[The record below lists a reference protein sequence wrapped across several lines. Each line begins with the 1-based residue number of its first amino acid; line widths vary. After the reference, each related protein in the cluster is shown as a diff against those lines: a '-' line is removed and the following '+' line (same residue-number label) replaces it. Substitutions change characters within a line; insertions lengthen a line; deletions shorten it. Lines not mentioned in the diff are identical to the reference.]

1 MIPPDNCCESW
12 DLNQTFIQQ
21 VTISSQFHA
30 NQYLSLAHI
39 SITTIHFKAFG
50 DLVYPIML
58 GGDKPGQDKADKFKE
73 VKLSIPKS
81 IYQLINWKVM
91 GWMNDFVAEDKFVGG
106 TNEMTIADIALIATY
121 STIKVG
127 GFMSPLILY
136 SYQTRAPF

>member
-1 MIPPDNCCESW
+1 
-12 DLNQTFIQQ
+12 
-21 VTISSQFHA
+21 
-30 NQYLSLAHI
+30 
-39 SITTIHFKAFG
+39 
-50 DLVYPIML
+50 ML

-121 STIKVG
+121 STIKVQW
-127 GFMSPLILY
+127 FYYLIDI
-136 SYQTRAPF
+136 QIII

>member
-1 MIPPDNCCESW
+1 M
-12 DLNQTFIQQ
+12 
-21 VTISSQFHA
+21 
-30 NQYLSLAHI
+30 SLAHI

-121 STIKVG
+121 STIKVQW
-127 GFMSPLILY
+127 FYHLIDIHIII
-136 SYQTRAPF
+136 